1 MMGPRYFL
9 AKYVPDL
16 TRMEPRNV
24 GVLVWTP
31 EAVDAR
37 FLAEKPDRPGEV
49 DGRSIPSFVT
59 NAGAYKQWVAYWR
72 KELDRWEIE
81 PTRGGFAV
89 PRSSPDFLD
98 ALAKKGRGNFLLT
111 SAGYLLDPVGP
122 DELPDLTAHLYGQLV
137 ATTTPEEPKDYDLDE
152 TCMRLI
158 GQANLAADV
167 HLKNTYP
174 VECRLPRGGI
184 GTFEFSYAYG
194 NGQPLALYQRLKLSS
209 RPKLLHKDI
218 NDSAWKFSQVLAAH
232 VVPEDRTGVL
242 ILPTPDQR
250 DNRAVQDAL
259 AMIGTVTRVLD
270 LNDFARV
277 QAEFSG
283 LPALLSHHA
292 GH

>member
-1 MMGPRYFL
+1 MMTPQYFL

-49 DGRSIPSFVT
+49 DGRSIPSFIT
-59 NAGAYKQWVAYWR
+59 NAQVYKQWVAFWR
-72 KELDRWEIE
+72 KALDRWEIE
-81 PTRGGFAV
+81 PTRGGLAV

-98 ALAKKGRGNFLLT
+98 ALAKKGRGNFLLAR
-111 SAGYLLDPVGP
+111 AGYLLDPVGHE
-122 DELPDLTAHLYGQLV
+122 ELPDLTAHLYGQLV
-137 ATTTPEEPKDYDLDE
+137 ATTTPEEPKDSDLDD
-152 TCMRLI
+152 TCKRLI
-158 GQANLAADV
+158 EQTNLTADV

-174 VECRLPRGGI
+174 VECRLERGGT

-194 NGQPLALYQRLKLSS
+194 NGRPLALYQRLKLSN

-232 VVPEDRTGVL
+232 VVPKDRSGVL
-242 ILPTPDQR
+242 ILPTPDQQ
-250 DNRAVQDAL
+250 DNREVREAL
-259 AMIGTVTRVLD
+259 DMIGTVTRVLD
-270 LNDFARV
+270 LTDFARV
-277 QAEFSG
+277 QEEFSR
-283 LPALLSHHA
+283 LPSLLSRRD